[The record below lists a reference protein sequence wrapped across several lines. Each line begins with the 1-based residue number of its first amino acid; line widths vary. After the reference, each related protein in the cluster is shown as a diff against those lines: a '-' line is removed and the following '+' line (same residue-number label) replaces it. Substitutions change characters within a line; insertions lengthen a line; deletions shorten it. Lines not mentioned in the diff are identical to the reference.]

1 MGVVCSVAMNHGTW
15 TMCLCFSYWLKYP
28 QLWPLFP
35 HKPHCY
41 CFLVPLSSPFCC
53 LQCKLLRRVWVFKI
67 WITTFTAPTLF
78 LSLSDGCWNQYLCDQ
93 MDQLSHHGLP
103 SLFSYI
109 LVYFYSF
116 FFFFAFLFKSGF
128 FVTLLNE
135 PFFFP
140 FFISWPLSTCF
151 LNGIALFHVP
161 GFGNYLRCVLS
172 FNALAQVKF
181 WSRRKYDLSAHFLAI
196 SGITLK
202 FSNSSFQKEWVA
214 LVMCGVKI

>member
-103 SLFSYI
+103 SLFSCI

-116 FFFFAFLFKSGF
+116 FFLCFPLQKRILCYFIKWTLFLSI
-128 FVTLLNE
+128 L
-135 PFFFP
+135 
-140 FFISWPLSTCF
+140 
-151 LNGIALFHVP
+151 
-161 GFGNYLRCVLS
+161 
-172 FNALAQVKF
+172 
-181 WSRRKYDLSAHFLAI
+181 HFLAPQHSFPKWDCFI
-196 SGITLK
+196 SCAW
-202 FSNSSFQKEWVA
+202 FW
-214 LVMCGVKI
+214 